1 MVALGS
7 GAALFAAC
15 GAVTD
20 LDRRADSSLS
30 TGADPGFEAYVTGS
44 GLDVGTTGGDRAVYL
59 AGGGRDDEA
68 GMRWLLARGGTTAS
82 GGYGDVVVLR
92 TSGSAGYNE
101 FLDRLGAN
109 SVTTFVIRT
118 VEGANSPNVARAIG
132 RAEVIFL
139 AGGDQSTYVNRWAG
153 TALQSAVNARLA
165 AGAAVGGTSA
175 GLNVLGEYIYS
186 AQTVSTTSAM
196 ALANPYDP
204 SITFAP
210 KLFDVPLLRNTI
222 AEPHFVVRARMG
234 RFYTFL
240 TRLQADGTAPAPRGL
255 AVDEDGGVGVTANGQ
270 ARVFGAGNGAYLLTT
285 TAATIGPLSAPLT
298 ASPMGVRHVPVGGTF
313 NATSWSAAGVPY
325 TVVVN
330 AGILTAST
338 GTIY

>member
-1 MVALGS
+1 
-7 GAALFAAC
+7 
-15 GAVTD
+15 
-20 LDRRADSSLS
+20 
-30 TGADPGFEAYVTGS
+30 
-44 GLDVGTTGGDRAVYL
+44 
-59 AGGGRDDEA
+59 
-68 GMRWLLARGGTTAS
+68 
-82 GGYGDVVVLR
+82 
-92 TSGSAGYNE
+92 
-101 FLDRLGAN
+101 
-109 SVTTFVIRT
+109 
-118 VEGANSPNVARAIG
+118 
-132 RAEVIFL
+132 
-139 AGGDQSTYVNRWAG
+139 
-153 TALQSAVNARLA
+153 
-165 AGAAVGGTSA
+165 
-175 GLNVLGEYIYS
+175 
-186 AQTVSTTSAM
+186 M

-285 TAATIGPLSAPLT
+285 TAATIGPLSSPLT
-298 ASPMGVRHVPVGGTF
+298 APPMGVRHVPVGGTF